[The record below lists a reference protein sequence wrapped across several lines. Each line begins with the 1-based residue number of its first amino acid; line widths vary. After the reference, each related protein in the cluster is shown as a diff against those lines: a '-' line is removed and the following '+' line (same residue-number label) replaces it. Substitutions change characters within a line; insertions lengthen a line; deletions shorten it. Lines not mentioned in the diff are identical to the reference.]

1 MNKEKPFAR
10 KTFVISEEMDT
21 LNNHGEKEIH
31 ENLFDIDTSESYDTI
46 TNSEFM
52 ELLKIN
58 SDVNLA
64 DKFCSN
70 SQTYSMKPQ
79 YTNTK
84 PSDTYYLNESGPG
97 ESMQSF
103 TNTNNSNERYE
114 HELQEQVVTHSETPN
129 TQECENKEGNY
140 NFDKL
145 KTKYSRYETNLKFYY
160 LFKVTFIFQ

>member
-1 MNKEKPFAR
+1 MDKEKLFAR

-21 LNNHGEKEIH
+21 LNNHDEKEID
-31 ENLFDIDTSESYDTI
+31 EKLFDIDTSESYDAM

-58 SDVNLA
+58 SDVNLVE
-64 DKFCSN
+64 KFCSN
-70 SQTYSMKPQ
+70 SQTYSMKQQ

-84 PSDTYYLNESGPG
+84 PSDTYYLNESGPSG
-97 ESMQSF
+97 SMQSF

-129 TQECENKEGNY
+129 AQESEIKAGNY

-145 KTKYSRYETNLKFYY
+145 KTKYYKD
-160 LFKVTFIFQ
+160 